1 MYYQCCRTNLLNF
14 ILNILSQTH
23 SSYSS
28 SYVLLV
34 LDPLLLYMVWNI
46 MDLHGY
52 FLVVFLMHVDN
63 SMVAIVMEFYAY
75 NYYWYY

>member
-1 MYYQCCRTNLLNF
+1 
-14 ILNILSQTH
+14 
-23 SSYSS
+23 
-28 SYVLLV
+28 
-34 LDPLLLYMVWNI
+34 